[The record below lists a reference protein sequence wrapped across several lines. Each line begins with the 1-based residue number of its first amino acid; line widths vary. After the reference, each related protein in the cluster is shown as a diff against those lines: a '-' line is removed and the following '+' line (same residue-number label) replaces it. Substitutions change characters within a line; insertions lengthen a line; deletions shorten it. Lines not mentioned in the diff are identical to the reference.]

1 MQKVIIIVVATAIVI
16 AIVTLVRYFTR
27 TGVFKGRKNKGSKK

>member
-1 MQKVIIIVVATAIVI
+1 MRRVIIIVVATAAII

-27 TGVFKGRKNKGSKK
+27 TGVFRSKKNDKK

>member
-1 MQKVIIIVVATAIVI
+1 MRRVIIIVVATAVII

-27 TGVFKGRKNKGSKK
+27 TGVFKSRKNDKK

>member
-1 MQKVIIIVVATAIVI
+1 MQKAIIIVVATAIVI

-27 TGVFKGRKNKGSKK
+27 TGVFKGRKNGGSKK